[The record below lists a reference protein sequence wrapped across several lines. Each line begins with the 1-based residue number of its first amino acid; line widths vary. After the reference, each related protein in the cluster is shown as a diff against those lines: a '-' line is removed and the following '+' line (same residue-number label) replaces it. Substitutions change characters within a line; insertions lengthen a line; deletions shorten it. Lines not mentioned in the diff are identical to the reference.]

1 MKKLILVLALSALS
15 FAASA
20 TGFSLGGGTWSGKID
35 AGSSSVSVGGSQS
48 ETSATNTGF
57 AANATLNATGGES
70 KAWGAFNQQG
80 VQTGT
85 AQSSYS
91 AGASGSLKFGSATSQ
106 TAGGQ
111 GTDVNSAAFGSF
123 TKSGGGGF
131 LGFGN

>member
-1 MKKLILVLALSALS
+1 MKKMFLVLALSALA

-20 TGFSLGGGTWSGKID
+20 TGFSLGGGTWSGQIT
-35 AGSSSVSVGGSQS
+35 AGSSSVSTGGSM
-48 ETSATNTGF
+48 SATAAADNSF
-57 AANATLNATGGES
+57 AINGTANATGGES
-70 KAWGAFNQQG
+70 KAWGSFSPQG

-91 AGASGSLKFGSATSQ
+91 TGTSGSLKWGNATSQ

-111 GTDVNSAAFGSF
+111 GTDVNSASFGSF

-131 LGFGN
+131 IGWGN